1 MCIRD
6 RVYSTLVFLI
16 AAIIAIIFGLSPK
29 FGAIIGSIPQGVLG
43 GVTTVLFGLIAV
55 TGARIWVDNHVDFTR
70 TINLF
75 VAAVTLIIGA
85 ADYTVTLGGFSLNG
99 ITLGTFGAIVLYQLF
114 KGAPDTDDFAIVG
127 DAAEA
132 ESELRAEDMHPP
144 RR

>member
-1 MCIRD
+1 M
-6 RVYSTLVFLI
+6 
-16 AAIIAIIFGLSPK
+16 
-29 FGAIIGSIPQGVLG
+29 LG

-55 TGARIWVDNHVDFTR
+55 TGARIWVDNRVDFTR
-70 TINLF
+70 TVNLF

-127 DAAEA
+127 DDAEA
-132 ESELRAEDMHPP
+132 ESELRAEGMPPP